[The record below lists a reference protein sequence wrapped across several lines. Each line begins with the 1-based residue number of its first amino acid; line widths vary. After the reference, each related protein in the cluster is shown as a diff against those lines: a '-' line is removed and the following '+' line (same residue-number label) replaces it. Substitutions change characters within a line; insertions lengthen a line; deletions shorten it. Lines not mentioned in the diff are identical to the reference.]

1 MQGENM
7 KYQTLT
13 VVILAALILMSCGIS
28 RKVALDPVSRE
39 FYETARLIMVQ
50 EEKNIFNHL
59 PDQESR
65 QEFIR
70 DFWAKRDP
78 DSDTEENEFKEEFF
92 SRIEYANRY
101 FREGIPGW
109 KTDRGRIFIYLGPP
123 DKIEQRPYINDP
135 SIKGLLWWG
144 YYRNRIG
151 VEFVD
156 TTGDGSYVINRHMGA
171 MGNLLWAI
179 DRAKF
184 GQTFI
189 SSGSKYLDFDIR
201 FDREKKEI
209 EISIPVSSLSFRAED
224 GLLKAYFEFKFF
236 INEKGG
242 LKKDEF
248 TQIRS
253 FAKPEDEVLQL
264 EQIIFNFPYD
274 LKPGKYYFDVL
285 VIGKEGIGKA
295 RKIFE
300 IKV

>member
-1 MQGENM
+1 MQRENM

-92 SRIEYANRY
+92 SRIEYVNRY

-189 SSGSKYLDFDIR
+189 PSDSKYLDFDIR

-209 EISIPVSSLSFRAED
+209 EISIPVSSLSFKAED
-224 GLLKAYFEFKFF
+224 GLLKADFEFKFF

>member
-1 MQGENM
+1 M
-7 KYQTLT
+7 KYQTLF
-13 VVILAALILMSCGIS
+13 VVILAVLISMSCGIS
-28 RKVALDPVSRE
+28 GKVSLDPESRK
-39 FYETARLIMVQ
+39 FYETARLIMVK

-59 PDQESR
+59 PDRESR

-92 SRIEYANRY
+92 GRIEYANFH

-123 DKIEQRPYINDP
+123 DKIDQRPFINDP
-135 SIKGLLWWG
+135 AVKGLIWWG
-144 YYRNRIG
+144 YYRYRIG
-151 VEFVD
+151 IEFID
-156 TTGDGSYVINRHMGA
+156 TRGDGSYVINKHMGSL
-171 MGNLLWAI
+171 GNLLWAI
-179 DRAKF
+179 DKAKF

-189 SSGSKYLDFDIR
+189 SYGSKYLDFDIR

-209 EISIPVSSLSFRAED
+209 EISIPVSSLSFREED
-224 GLLKAYFEFKFF
+224 GLLKADFEFKFF

-253 FAKPEDEVLQL
+253 FEKPEDEVLQL
-264 EQIIFNFPYD
+264 EEIIFNFPYD

-300 IKV
+300 IKL

>member
-1 MQGENM
+1 M

-92 SRIEYANRY
+92 GRIEYANRY

-189 SSGSKYLDFDIR
+189 PSGSKYLDFDIR

-209 EISIPVSSLSFRAED
+209 EISIPVSSLSFKAED
-224 GLLKAYFEFKFF
+224 GLLKADFEFKFF

>member
-1 MQGENM
+1 M
-7 KYQTLT
+7 KYQTLF
-13 VVILAALILMSCGIS
+13 VIILAALILMSCGIS
-28 RKVALDPVSRE
+28 RKVSLDPESRE
-39 FYETARLIMVQ
+39 FYETARLIMVK
-50 EEKNIFNHL
+50 EEKAIFNHL
-59 PDQESR
+59 PDRESR

-123 DKIEQRPYINDP
+123 DKIDQRPYINDP
-135 SIKGLLWWG
+135 SVKGLIWWG

-151 VEFVD
+151 IEFVD
-156 TTGDGSYVINRHMGA
+156 TTGDGSYVINKHMGA
-171 MGNLLWAI
+171 LGNLLWAI

-189 SSGSKYLDFDIR
+189 SSDSKYLDFDIR
-201 FDREKKEI
+201 FDIEKKEI
-209 EISIPVSSLSFRAED
+209 EVSIPVSSLSFREED
-224 GLLKAYFEFKFF
+224 GLLKADFEFKFF
-236 INEKGG
+236 INEQGD

-248 TQIRS
+248 THVRS
-253 FAKPEDEVLQL
+253 FEKPEDEVLQL
-264 EQIIFNFPYD
+264 EEIIFNFPYD

-300 IKV
+300 IKS

>member
-1 MQGENM
+1 M
-7 KYQTLT
+7 KYQTLF
-13 VVILAALILMSCGIS
+13 VVILAVLISMSCGIS
-28 RKVALDPVSRE
+28 GKVSLDPESRK
-39 FYETARLIMVQ
+39 FYETARLIMVK

-59 PDQESR
+59 PDRESR

-92 SRIEYANRY
+92 GRIEYANFH

-123 DKIEQRPYINDP
+123 DKIDQRPYINDP
-135 SIKGLLWWG
+135 SVKGLIWWG
-144 YYRNRIG
+144 YYRHGIG
-151 VEFVD
+151 VEFID
-156 TTGDGSYVINRHMGA
+156 TRGDGSYVINKHMGSL
-171 MGNLLWAI
+171 GNLLWAI
-179 DRAKF
+179 DKAKF

-189 SSGSKYLDFDIR
+189 QSGSKYLDFDIR

-224 GLLKAYFEFKFF
+224 GLLKADFEFKFF

-248 TQIRS
+248 TQIGS
-253 FAKPEDEVLQL
+253 FEKPEDEVLQL
-264 EQIIFNFPYD
+264 EEIIFNFTYD

-285 VIGKEGIGKA
+285 IIGKEGIGKA

-300 IKV
+300 IKL

>member
-1 MQGENM
+1 M

-13 VVILAALILMSCGIS
+13 VVILAVLISMSCGIS
-28 RKVALDPVSRE
+28 GKVSLDPESRK
-39 FYETARLIMVQ
+39 FYETARLIMVK
-50 EEKNIFNHL
+50 EEKAIFNHL
-59 PDQESR
+59 PDRESR
-65 QEFIR
+65 QEFIK

-78 DSDTEENEFKEEFF
+78 DSETEENEFKEEFF

-101 FREGIPGW
+101 FKEGIPGW
-109 KTDRGRIFIYLGPP
+109 KTDRGRVFIYLGPP
-123 DKIEQRPYINDP
+123 DKIDQRPYINDP
-135 SIKGLLWWG
+135 SIKGLVWWG

-156 TTGDGSYVINRHMGA
+156 TTGDGSYVINKHMGSL
-171 MGNLLWAI
+171 GNLLWAI
-179 DRAKF
+179 DKAKF

-189 SSGSKYLDFDIR
+189 PSGPKYLDFDIR

-209 EISIPVSSLSFRAED
+209 EISIPVSSLSFREED

-242 LKKDEF
+242 LKKNEF
-248 TQIRS
+248 TQERS

-264 EQIIFNFPYD
+264 EEIIFNFPYD

-295 RKIFE
+295 RKIVE
-300 IKV
+300 IKL